1 MKFENFTEFVT
12 LAFWGMKGLMYFTSG
27 PDKLQPSACSS
38 WLLQEAVV
46 RKSANWKELSLEFLE
61 CLKDIIQ
68 DTSWRDSGSLNSTS
82 AEELYERSNGSWW
95 CPEGQSGSI
104 VSKSQIQKIAFK
116 YGNL

>member
-27 PDKLQPSACSS
+27 PDKLQPSACSY

-46 RKSANWKELSLEFLE
+46 RKSANCKELSLEFLE

-68 DTSWRDSGSLNSTS
+68 DTS
-82 AEELYERSNGSWW
+82 
-95 CPEGQSGSI
+95 EGI
-104 VSKSQIQKIAFK
+104 VAH
-116 YGNL
+116 